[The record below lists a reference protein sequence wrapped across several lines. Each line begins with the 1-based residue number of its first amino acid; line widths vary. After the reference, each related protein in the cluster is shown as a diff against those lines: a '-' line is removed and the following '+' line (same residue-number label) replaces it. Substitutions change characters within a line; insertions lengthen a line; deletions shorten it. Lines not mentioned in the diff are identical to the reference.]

1 MIFTDPTYH
10 DYMVSE
16 LWYIAEFIRLLRYHF
31 REGLPLG

>member
-1 MIFTDPTYH
+1 MIFIGYTFH

-16 LWYIAEFIRLLRYHF
+16 LWYIAEFIRLLRYRF